1 VITAKQRLRALLTG
15 REAVPEGFTGR
26 LQPGERVIAD
36 AETRGG
42 VVLATDGGLWVDDD
56 FTFWHQISKA
66 TWAGG
71 SLELVVADDVERWAG
86 DVVLLADRPVRRV
99 RLTEPGK
106 VPEIVHR
113 RVTGSIRSRE
123 HHDLP
128 GGGAWFVQRRVG
140 GAIEL
145 QVRPDPGTD
154 PDAVRILAEGLSE
167 KLRTVRP

>member
-1 VITAKQRLRALLTG
+1 
-15 REAVPEGFTGR
+15 
-26 LQPGERVIAD
+26 
-36 AETRGG
+36 
-42 VVLATDGGLWVDDD
+42 
-56 FTFWHQISKA
+56 
-66 TWAGG
+66 
-71 SLELVVADDVERWAG
+71 VVADDVERWAG

-106 VPEIVHR
+106 VPETVQR

-123 HHDLP
+123 HHELP

-154 PDAVRILAEGLSE
+154 PDAVRTLAEGLSE